1 MEIRVA
7 RSRALS
13 PARRDDMIERIRSI
27 REQGKEI
34 VMVDLSNC
42 RPSEVETVAR
52 NFPAYVTKRNRG
64 SVLVLVDFSGASVDK
79 ETVRTMKESAVFD
92 KPYINR
98 SAWIGAQNF
107 PREFHKEITTFSRRE
122 MPIFNSRQE
131 AVDWLVQ
138 N

>member
-1 MEIRVA
+1 
-7 RSRALS
+7 
-13 PARRDDMIERIRSI
+13 
-27 REQGKEI
+27 
-34 VMVDLSNC
+34 
-42 RPSEVETVAR
+42 VETVAR

-64 SVLVLVDFSGASVDK
+64 SVLLLVDFSGASVDQ

-107 PREFHKEITTFSRRE
+107 PHEFHKEITTFSRRE